1 MSDTARLE
9 QDIQATRARLE
20 GTINELAYR
29 AQPQVIAQRQAQ
41 GLRLKLD
48 AATHTPDGE
57 LRIERIAAMVAAAV
71 AVVVVI
77 GFRRLLVAGCW
88 ALGAGAGQSA
98 APPSSRMSPG
108 PGHAGLVGSGHFFG
122 SFLLSIA
129 YLS

>member
-57 LRIERIAAMVAAAV
+57 LRIERIAAIVAAAV
-71 AVVVVI
+71 AAVVVV
-77 GFRRLLVAGCW
+77 GFLRR
-88 ALGAGAGQSA
+88 
-98 APPSSRMSPG
+98 RR
-108 PGHAGLVGSGHFFG
+108 
-122 SFLLSIA
+122 
-129 YLS
+129 

>member
-77 GFRRLLVAGCW
+77 GFLRR
-88 ALGAGAGQSA
+88 
-98 APPSSRMSPG
+98 RR
-108 PGHAGLVGSGHFFG
+108 
-122 SFLLSIA
+122 
-129 YLS
+129 

>member
-48 AATHTPDGE
+48 AATHTDDGE
-57 LRIERIAAMVAAAV
+57 LRIERIAAVVAAAG

-77 GFRRLLVAGCW
+77 GFLRR
-88 ALGAGAGQSA
+88 
-98 APPSSRMSPG
+98 RR
-108 PGHAGLVGSGHFFG
+108 
-122 SFLLSIA
+122 
-129 YLS
+129 